1 MIAGSNKELKLL
13 NKAAS
18 DFAKKELA
26 PSREENDKY
35 PYGPFFGTILD
46 KAYEI
51 DFLHILLSEKAGGM
65 GQGLSALSV
74 VLDNICQ
81 EDASLGGIMFTT
93 AAAHEL
99 ITIAGNDDKLAQIT
113 ETAKKVQD
121 FLIAFPVFNNP
132 SEVPHVASAAKKGES
147 YTLSGSVEYMVAGNI
162 SGHALV
168 PATLPGTDGYTYF
181 LVDLGKDTVSASAP
195 VLSLGLHACPAVDM
209 TFNNAEGMLVGEAG
223 KGADYF
229 KAMSD
234 RLHVAAAAMSLGIM
248 KGSLKEGLTYAKGRF
263 QGGREII
270 HWSEMKMI
278 LADMGVKIKNG
289 EMILKT
295 AVNAVDAKENGWQ
308 ACSRAAAIHIQSMAC
323 DVTTDGIQV
332 LGGVGYMKDFGQEKR
347 FRDAKHIQS
356 LLGMAPLKK
365 INYFED
371 YIA

>member
-1 MIAGSNKELKLL
+1 
-13 NKAAS
+13 
-18 DFAKKELA
+18 
-26 PSREENDKY
+26 
-35 PYGPFFGTILD
+35 
-46 KAYEI
+46 
-51 DFLHILLSEKAGGM
+51 M
-65 GQGLSALSV
+65 GQRLSALCV
-74 VLDNICQ
+74 TLDNICQ
-81 EDASLGGIMFTT
+81 EDTSLGGIMFTC

-99 ITIAGNDDKLAQIT
+99 ITIAGNDDKLSQIT
-113 ETAKKVQD
+113 ETAKSVQE

-132 SEVPHVASAAKKGES
+132 SEVAHVASATKKGDT
-147 YTLSGSVEYMVAGNI
+147 YILNGNVEYMVAGNI

-168 PATLPGTDGYTYF
+168 PATIAGTNGYSFF
-181 LVDLGKDTVSASAP
+181 LVNLGNDVVSASDP

-209 TFNNAEGMLVGEAG
+209 TFNGAEGILIGEAG

-248 KGSLKEGLTYAKGRF
+248 KGSLKEALTYAKGRF

-278 LADMGVKIKNG
+278 MADMGVKIKNA
-289 EMILKT
+289 EMILNT
-295 AVNAVDAKENGWQ
+295 AAKAVDSEENGWQ
-308 ACSRAAAIHIQSMAC
+308 ACSRASAIHIQSMAC
-323 DVTTDGIQV
+323 ELTTDGIQV

-365 INYFED
+365 INYFDD
-371 YIA
+371 YMA